1 MIYIKMYKNINLLWE
16 KKFMETKAKKKW
28 KTPHTFVILVVIIL
42 IAAAATYIVPAGEF
56 T

>member
-1 MIYIKMYKNINLLWE
+1 
-16 KKFMETKAKKKW
+16 METKAKKKW

-56 T
+56 TRFRCSNRQDFS